1 MSKKAKRPQAKQ
13 APQRSPRLPGRIEQ
27 TLIKLQP
34 LLARGEWDAAITQL
48 EELHRQFPA
57 NVVALTELVNACQ
70 AANYL
75 QHYLRYSRKL
85 YALQPDDGDVV
96 LGLAGA
102 YMTNDYLFASF
113 HYLQTFLQNFPDHE
127 RAAEVRQSIS
137 KIETGLTDLL
147 TDLGTT
153 GAAGFALGDLHDRL
167 RAASELGDF
176 AGARQIGRQLLD
188 QYPEFVPALN
198 NLSQIEFVE
207 GNSEQAL
214 AYTRRVLSLQP
225 DNFQASANL
234 TRYLLLM
241 GQVEAAQAQAAHLAA
256 IQTSGSEFWV
266 KQAETFTYLRDDQ
279 RVDAAVR
286 AAEREPTFDHFPG
299 AGFLYHLGGVAAL
312 GLGDEKLARKRWQK
326 ALQLDPELS
335 IARENLSELLLPPW
349 QRYAPYPFALQQWLP
364 ATLTTDLQQRLE
376 KKRGNQLVRE
386 LQSYLAARPALLVLF
401 AALLQRG
408 NKAGREFVLGIAR
421 FSEYP
426 PLFALL
432 YDFATSQAGP
442 DAVRGNA
449 LNLLN
454 EFGQLPA
461 PLTKMWVQGQWSEM
475 MTMNFAI
482 GEESEVEFPI
492 RSRQAEK
499 LLVEAI
505 QLRNSGDLRA
515 ARAQLEKANALE
527 PDHPAI
533 INNLAACLEGQ
544 GDGAGAAALM
554 AAVLAKHP
562 DYLFGQVGLAHQVI
576 LAGELERARASLDPL
591 LKRKK
596 LHYGEFFALAD
607 SEIRYQFAQKQVAG
621 VESWLEMWRKIEPE
635 HPNLHYWERQFALHK
650 GNGAK
655 NAD

>member
-102 YMTNDYLFASF
+102 YMTNDYLFAGF
-113 HYLQTFLQNFPDHE
+113 HYVQTFLQNFPDHE
-127 RAAEVRQSIS
+127 RASEVRQSIG

-153 GAAGFALGDLHDRL
+153 GTAGFALGDLHDRL
-167 RAASELGDF
+167 RAASALGDF

-188 QYPEFVPALN
+188 QYPDFVPALN

-241 GQVEAAQAQAAHLAA
+241 GQVERAQAQAAHLAA
-256 IQTSGSEFWV
+256 IQASGSEFWV
-266 KQAETFTYLRDDQ
+266 KQAETFTYLADDQ

-482 GEESEVEFPI
+482 GEES
-492 RSRQAEK
+492 
-499 LLVEAI
+499 
-505 QLRNSGDLRA
+505 DLRG
-515 ARAQLEKANALE
+515 ARTQLEKANALE

-562 DYLFGQVGLAHQVI
+562 DYLFGQVGLANQLI